1 MYNYFLYLE
10 IYKFNFFFKIITKF
24 INGIFNWKNWRK
36 KQANARFKMPQCTI
50 IAISNQFSS
59 QHRSIQ
65 SQIKRSVQQQQQ
77 KQQLRILF
85 STDIWENSSWDYSAR
100 SSWFL
105 WLKPYLSC
113 EVQTPCVTRP
123 SSQVSCPPP
132 SLHLCL
138 TDMVSGWCA
147 RWVPFTHC
155 DSSRNGHMILF
166 CPISQEK
173 SAEVRPSEGLRPTR
187 GTQEGAASSPSRWVG
202 SYVKNHQK
210 RSRAHV
216 LTK

>member
-113 EVQTPCVTRP
+113 EVQTPCVRDEALESGVMSTP
-123 SSQVSCPPP
+123 LPP
-132 SLHLCL
+132 SLLNWHGVWLMCQ
-138 TDMVSGWCA
+138 VSPLHPLWQLQE
-147 RWVPFTHC
+147 WTHDPFLPNKPREVCRSETEWRSQAYQR
-155 DSSRNGHMILF
+155 DTGRGSLF
-166 CPISQEK
+166 S
-173 SAEVRPSEGLRPTR
+173 L
-187 GTQEGAASSPSRWVG
+187 
-202 SYVKNHQK
+202 
-210 RSRAHV
+210 
-216 LTK
+216 